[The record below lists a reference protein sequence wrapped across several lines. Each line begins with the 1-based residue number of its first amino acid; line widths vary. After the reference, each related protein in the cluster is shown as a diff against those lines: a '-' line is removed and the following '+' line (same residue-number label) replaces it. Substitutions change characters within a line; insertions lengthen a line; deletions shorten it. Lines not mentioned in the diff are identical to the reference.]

1 MPQFTL
7 LAVDEDGV
15 CTTTK
20 EFETVFLND
29 AVEYY
34 SDFLRGVGYEFN
46 ELSVSASLGE
56 VPEEE
61 INKKN
66 MFVKESIDEGKKIYL
81 KNSLIP
87 NFDKN
92 FTSQFGSNVPK
103 SYSFKISS
111 SSSGNG
117 NNENGEES
125 ADGESKSWN
134 KQDGNVKLGYN
145 V

>member
-61 INKKN
+61 INVVKSDSGQELKKN
-66 MFVKESIDEGKKIYL
+66 DSAYVEEYRR
-81 KNSLIP
+81 
-87 NFDKN
+87 
-92 FTSQFGSNVPK
+92 
-103 SYSFKISS
+103 
-111 SSSGNG
+111 NG
-117 NNENGEES
+117 
-125 ADGESKSWN
+125 AD
-134 KQDGNVKLGYN
+134 
-145 V
+145 